1 MKTEE
6 DKSKKKKDS
15 GDLSTVV
22 KAFAT
27 GAAAGFAVGILFAP
41 DKGSNTREKVKGLLK
56 ELGDELGDAL
66 GDYAK

>member
-6 DKSKKKKDS
+6 DKSKKKKKS
-15 GDLSTVV
+15 GDVSTIV

-41 DKGSNTREKVKGLLK
+41 DRGSNTREKVKGLLK
-56 ELGDELGDAL
+56 ELGEELSDAL
-66 GDYAK
+66 EDYTK

>member
-6 DKSKKKKDS
+6 EKSQKKKKS
-15 GDLSTVV
+15 GDVSKVV

-27 GAAAGFAVGILFAP
+27 GAAAGFAAGILLAP

-56 ELGDELGDAL
+56 ELGEELSDAL
-66 GDYAK
+66 DDYAK